1 MLIFIHKTDADF
13 YACVECFFTKEKGER
28 GMQKRR
34 RINLIILVLMT
45 GLFVY
50 FLATFVRQQEEIS
63 LIKAEMRSIKQKIAK
78 EQEIHEELLE
88 QANQI
93 DSEEFIEKI
102 AREKLGMVK
111 EGERLYIDAD

>member
-1 MLIFIHKTDADF
+1 M
-13 YACVECFFTKEKGER
+13 R
-28 GMQKRR
+28 KRSY
-34 RINLIILVLMT
+34 INLIMLVLMT

-50 FLATFVRQQEEIS
+50 FLATFIKQQEEIS
-63 LIKAEMRSIKQKIAK
+63 LIRAEMRSMEQKIAK

-88 QANQI
+88 QANQV
-93 DSEEFIEKI
+93 DSDEFIERI